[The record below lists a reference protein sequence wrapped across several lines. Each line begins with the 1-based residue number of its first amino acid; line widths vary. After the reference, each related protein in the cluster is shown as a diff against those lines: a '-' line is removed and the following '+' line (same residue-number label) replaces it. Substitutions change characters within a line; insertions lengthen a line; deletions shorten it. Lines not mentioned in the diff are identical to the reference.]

1 MPPTIDI
8 RLFAGLQQFNP
19 PTPDAHP
26 IEDGTTIRILLKELN
41 IPEEKAKLL
50 FINGV
55 KSNLDSVI
63 QGGDRVGIFPP
74 VGGG

>member
-1 MPPTIDI
+1 MPATIDI

-19 PTPDAHP
+19 PSPEAHP
-26 IEDGTTIRILLKELN
+26 IREGTTIRTLLKELK

-50 FINGV
+50 FINGI
-55 KSNLDSVI
+55 KSSLDSVLKK
-63 QGGDRVGIFPP
+63 GDRVGIFPP